1 MTPLFAVLDE
11 TLNSG
16 RLSEGS
22 KAAAVKRDKRRGI
35 SGGHPSIILHNHQ
48 LSVQWVETS
57 ATKKPVCS
65 VTNERNGKEGACE
78 AAQAQEN
85 EMTLTFW
92 IMTQHNLSGRCTN
105 RNLNAYF

>member
-48 LSVQWVETS
+48 LSVQ
-57 ATKKPVCS
+57 
-65 VTNERNGKEGACE
+65 
-78 AAQAQEN
+78 
-85 EMTLTFW
+85 
-92 IMTQHNLSGRCTN
+92 
-105 RNLNAYF
+105 